1 MEERLRTYLFEQHSI
16 SEIQGW
22 YEHLEHFRYFRAY
35 GGHAN
40 DGDSLDFAVGYKK
53 ENELNKILSCLGLQ
67 IEKFGKEP
75 DRPEVGKS
83 YTSKE
88 FEYFP
93 SLIPGTKW
101 IKQPGLCTI
110 FGNEAFVW
118 ATEDRVIVSAGN
130 GHYEVTDDIV
140 ECAERIEHSLDLKE
154 FEDWFIDPPKDTL
167 HYISPANHPNEFS
180 EQGSGGN
187 GYRRATL

>member
-1 MEERLRTYLFEQHSI
+1 MK
-16 SEIQGW
+16 
-22 YEHLEHFRYFRAY
+22 HFRYFRAY

-40 DGDSLDFAVGYKK
+40 DGDSLDFALSYRK
-53 ENELNKILSCLGLQ
+53 ENELNDISSCLGLQ
-67 IEKFGKEP
+67 IERFDTEP
-75 DRPEVGKS
+75 ERPEVGKS

-88 FEYFP
+88 FERFP

-101 IKQPGLCTI
+101 IKQPGRCSI
-110 FGNEAFVW
+110 YGNESFVW
-118 ATEDRVIVSAGN
+118 ATEDRVIVSAGC

-140 ECAERIEHSLDLKE
+140 DCAERIEDSIDLAELK
-154 FEDWFIDPPKDTL
+154 DRIIDPPQDTL
-167 HYISPANHPNEFS
+167 HYISPMNHPNEFS